1 MMSSIWKRSSFF
13 GWVAMVLLALVGG
26 LIPAEA
32 PARDLLLD
40 EALDMALN
48 RTARGDMIE
57 GNLEVARQYY
67 SARRINMYLPEI
79 SINGALPTYAQDESY
94 RPFSNPLDKQLYKE
108 RNLDF
113 NSFVELNQSLITGG
127 SLTATAD
134 LTSNDR
140 RYPNTS
146 FPGSGLVVDQSSK
159 AGRFNFTL
167 EQPLF
172 RPSSVKNELN
182 NRKDDLEIAR
192 MTKIE
197 EETALKK
204 EVTEAYLTVLQL
216 TLKSEMTA
224 DKLEKT
230 VLQENIDSAK
240 LSDGVLSE
248 EDFLLSSSARLDA
261 ELEDFSVRTDL
272 EEQKRELATLLDL
285 NVSEPL
291 NLTDPPPGELMDEAT
306 RDLLIAAWERTVSTK
321 KAQHQ
326 FEKSKRE
333 ADYAASGHGLTGD
346 LNATYSLG
354 RQRIETD
361 RANEDL
367 VTETYKEN
375 ISTSG
380 WTLGLQFRLP
390 VWDGGAGGAAVK
402 AARYQAEQA
411 RYEYTRA
418 QRSAQAQI
426 LNLINQLEVNHQRLG
441 IVTKQIELAKN
452 RLDIARE
459 RQADGQI
466 SMLTLLESRIFYLET
481 RDRYLVELK
490 AYLVNRIELQGKFV
504 GNES

>member
-1 MMSSIWKRSSFF
+1 MIPSIKNCLSRYVLPLVMMLA
-13 GWVAMVLLALVGG
+13 VAGG
-26 LIPAEA
+26 LMSGPVA
-32 PARDLLLD
+32 ARDLSLD
-40 EALDMALN
+40 EALDMALYH
-48 RTARGDMIE
+48 TARGDMIE

-79 SINGALPTYAQDESY
+79 SINGTLPTYAQDESY
-94 RPFSNPLDKQLYKE
+94 RPYSNPLDKQLYE
-108 RNLDF
+108 ESNFDF
-113 NSFVELNQSLITGG
+113 NSFIELNQSLITGG

-134 LTSNDR
+134 LSSNDR

-146 FPGSGLVVDQSSK
+146 FDPGSGMYVDEASR

-216 TLKSEMTA
+216 TLKSEKTA
-224 DKLEKT
+224 DQLQKAT
-230 VLQENIDSAK
+230 LQENIDSAK

-248 EDFLLSSSARLDA
+248 EDFLLSSAARLDA

-285 NVSEPL
+285 DISETL
-291 NLTDPPPGELMDEAT
+291 VLTDPPPGELVDEAT
-306 RDLLIAAWERTVSTK
+306 RDRLVAAFERTVPIK
-321 KAQHQ
+321 KAEHQ

-333 ADYAASGHGLTGD
+333 ADYAAAGHGLTGD

-354 RQRIETD
+354 RQKIETD
-361 RANEDL
+361 RTD
-367 VTETYKEN
+367 ETGVSRNFDEN
-375 ISTSG
+375 IKTAG
-380 WTLGLQFRLP
+380 WSLALQFRLP

-418 QRSAQAQI
+418 QRSARAQI
-426 LNLINQLEVNHQRLG
+426 MNLINQLEVSYQRLD
-441 IVTKQIELAKN
+441 IVSKQIDLAGN
-452 RLDIARE
+452 RLEIARE

-481 RDRYLVELK
+481 KDRYLEELK
-490 AYLVNRIELQGKFV
+490 AYLVNSIELQGKFV
-504 GNES
+504 G